1 MQPNK
6 MKLRRNRKP
15 ERKWDWINNPKPAN
29 MESSRTHGFM
39 NEFYHSFKEELI
51 PILKLFQKTGEG
63 ILPNLFCRPALL
75 SYQSLQRHKKTEAS
89 SIPDEHKCKN
99 I

>member
-1 MQPNK
+1 
-6 MKLRRNRKP
+6 
-15 ERKWDWINNPKPAN
+15 

-63 ILPNLFCRPALL
+63 ILSNLFC
-75 SYQSLQRHKKTEAS
+75 EAS
-89 SIPDEHKCKN
+89 TTLISKPSKT
-99 I
+99 